1 MSRICYYLRRTQM
14 SETTSRQAQWPG
26 AISALGR
33 AAVVVVLV
41 AAAFVWTIRGH
52 RRAAPAVP
60 SDYLQVDLETSPIAL
75 DPRFAT
81 DAISSRTGELVFD
94 ALVRVDAHGQ
104 FFGDL
109 AERFERPTPTSLVFH
124 LRRGLRFSDGRP
136 LTARDVKYTYDSIL
150 DPASVSPKRIGLR
163 QLAAI
168 ATPDDATVVMTT
180 RGPYAPALEM
190 ATMGVVPAGT
200 PLPGQG
206 AARWPAA
213 SGSFEIASFSRDETL
228 VLTRNPARPHAPGD
242 IPGIVFKVVPDPTVR
257 ALELAEG
264 ICDLAEN
271 NIQPDLLG
279 YLGMRPD
286 LVISQSPGSEYYYL
300 AFNFRDPHLRDLRV
314 RQAIAYAINR
324 EAIIGSLYKGTGR
337 VASGMLAPENW
348 AYDEGVP
355 RYPYDPF
362 KASALLDEAGYSI
375 GPTGTRNLNLI
386 YKTTPEGRRLG
397 EAIQAMLRRIG
408 ITMDIRTNEFATF
421 YADIRKG
428 NFDLTSLDWIAT
440 DLTHQY
446 FMIFDS
452 KMTPPSG
459 SNRGD
464 YSNPAMDRLL
474 EQGEV
479 TLDPLA
485 RRKIYS
491 QVQRIA
497 ATDLPYVSLWWM
509 DNVVVMNRRVKGFTP
524 FPNGSLRSLAH
535 VSLTPQAG
543 ISRR

>member
-1 MSRICYYLRRTQM
+1 M
-14 SETTSRQAQWPG
+14 SETTSRQASWPG
-26 AISALGR
+26 AIFALGR
-33 AAVVVVLV
+33 VAVVIALI
-41 AAAFVWTIRGH
+41 AAAFAWTVRGRH
-52 RRAAPAVP
+52 RAALSTP
-60 SDYLQVDLETSPIAL
+60 SGYLQVDLETSPIAL

-81 DAISSRTGELVFD
+81 DAISARVDELVFD
-94 ALVRVDAHGQ
+94 ALVRGDAHGQ

-109 AERFERPTPTSLVFH
+109 AESFERPTPTTLVFH
-124 LRRGLRFSDGRP
+124 LRRGLRFSDGRQ

-150 DPASVSPKRIGLR
+150 DPASVSPKRSGLR
-163 QLAAI
+163 RLAAI
-168 ATPDDATVVMTT
+168 AAPDDATVVMTT

-190 ATMGVVPAGT
+190 ATMGVVPERT
-200 PLPGQG
+200 PLPGKG
-206 AARWPAA
+206 AQRWPAA
-213 SGSFEIASFSRDETL
+213 SGAFEIASFSRDEAL
-228 VLTRNPARPHAPGD
+228 MLARNPNRTRAPGD
-242 IPGIVFKVVPDPTVR
+242 IPAIVFKVVPDPTVR

-286 LVISQSPGSEYYYL
+286 LVINQSPGSEYYYL
-300 AFNFRDPHLRDLRV
+300 EFNFRDPRLRDLRV

-324 EAIIGSLYKGTGR
+324 EAIVGSLYKGTGR

-348 AYDEGVP
+348 AYNGGVA

-362 KASALLDEAGYSI
+362 KASKLLDEAGYTI
-375 GPTGTRNLNLI
+375 GPTGKRDLSFV

-408 ITMDIRTNEFATF
+408 ITLDIRSNEFATF
-421 YADIRKG
+421 YSDIQKG
-428 NFDLTSLDWIAT
+428 NFDLTSLDWVAT
-440 DLTHQY
+440 DLAHQY
-446 FMIFDS
+446 FMVFDS

-459 SNRGD
+459 SNRGG

-479 TLDPLA
+479 TLDPAA
-485 RRKIYS
+485 RRQIYAE
-491 QVQRIA
+491 VQKIA
-497 ATDLPYVSLWWM
+497 ATDLPYVSFWWM

-524 FPNGSLRSLAH
+524 FPNGSLRSLAT
-535 VSLTPQAG
+535 VSLTPEAG
-543 ISRR
+543 SARR

>member
-1 MSRICYYLRRTQM
+1 M

-26 AISALGR
+26 AIFALGR
-33 AAVVVVLV
+33 VAVVIALV
-41 AAAFVWTIRGH
+41 AAAFVWTVGGR
-52 RRAAPAVP
+52 RRAAPVTVP
-60 SDYLQVDLETSPIAL
+60 SGYLQVDLEASPIAL

-94 ALVRVDAHGQ
+94 ALVRVDSHGQ

-109 AERFERPTPTSLVFH
+109 AESFERPTPTTLVFH

-150 DPASVSPKRIGLR
+150 DPASISPKRIGLR

-168 ATPDDATVVMTT
+168 NVPDDATVVMTT
-180 RGPYAPALEM
+180 RGPYAAALEM
-190 ATMGVVPAGT
+190 ATMGVVPEGT
-200 PLPGQG
+200 PLPGKGPQ
-206 AARWPAA
+206 RWPAA
-213 SGSFEIASFSRDETL
+213 SGAFEIASFSRDEAL
-228 VLTRNPARPHAPGD
+228 VLARNPNREHTPGA

-286 LVISQSPGSEYYYL
+286 LVINQSPGSEYYYL
-300 AFNFRDPHLRDLRV
+300 GFNFRDPHLRDLRV

-324 EAIIGSLYKGTGR
+324 EAIISSLYKGTGR

-348 AYDEGVP
+348 AYNGDVP
-355 RYPYDPF
+355 HYPYDPF
-362 KASALLDEAGYSI
+362 KASRLLDEAGYSI
-375 GPTGTRNLNLI
+375 GPTGKRDLKFV

-397 EAIQAMLRRIG
+397 ETIQAMLRRIG
-408 ITMDIRTNEFATF
+408 ITLDIRTNEFATF
-421 YADIRKG
+421 YSDIQKG
-428 NFDLTSLDWIAT
+428 NFDLTSLDWVAS

-446 FMIFDS
+446 YMVFDS

-459 SNRGD
+459 SNRGG

-479 TLDPLA
+479 TLDPAA
-485 RRKIYS
+485 RREIYAK
-491 QVQRIA
+491 VQKIA

-524 FPNGSLRSLAH
+524 FPNGSLRSLAT
-535 VSLTPQAG
+535 VSLAPEAG
-543 ISRR
+543 DARK